1 MVLNPALHSA
11 AGNVGVIYSP
21 NTGVGGSTRE
31 KQIMQQY
38 PTAVPTT
45 SASEN
50 ERSSS
55 QNSVMTAPVRQQQSR
70 KKPVLKEQVN
80 LMR

>member
-11 AGNVGVIYSP
+11 AANVGVIYSP
-21 NTGVGGSTRE
+21 NTGLESSARDKE
-31 KQIMQQY
+31 ILQQY

-45 SASEN
+45 SGSEN

-55 QNSVMTAPVRQQQSR
+55 QNSVLTAPVRQQQSK
-70 KKPVLKEQVN
+70 KKPGLKEQVN
-80 LMR
+80 LAR